1 MPTQDPQIFNI
12 PFDFPFLFRPLL
24 HAQNYL
30 WCRANPTLKVSIFG
44 LLTIPTSR
52 RWPCSVAPSF
62 TLTVQLLQF
71 TRRP

>member
-1 MPTQDPQIFNI
+1 MMGAFILVRPSQNLCGGRLSTQDPQIFNI

-52 RWPCSVAPSF
+52 R
-62 TLTVQLLQF
+62 
-71 TRRP
+71 